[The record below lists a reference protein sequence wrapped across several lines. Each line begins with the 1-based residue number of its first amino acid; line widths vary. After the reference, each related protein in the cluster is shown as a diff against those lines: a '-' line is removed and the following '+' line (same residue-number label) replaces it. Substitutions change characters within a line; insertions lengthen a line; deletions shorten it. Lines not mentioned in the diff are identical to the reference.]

1 MTWSG
6 LASILPLA
14 LVALLA
20 QTPSQSQ
27 NHVSAFQPSSLSL
40 GRPLSRAAPAVS
52 SSSFLGRPN
61 ALVASKLTFSKSINA
76 SNGSRLSMAID
87 RMSDQCIEAVK
98 AAHDIGNDIGLS
110 ELKNEILFA
119 GIVNKPERAAKTLER
134 FELEYDDVR
143 FAAIKVIKAKPG
155 IDLVEGGNPEREALP
170 FSEDTKA
177 TLARAVQ
184 IADRLE
190 SQLVRS
196 EHVLLALFGYNNG
209 QKIVASPVVN
219 VLGEVPTIKNGKNKF
234 SVFNFCEE
242 LVNVLPNTPI
252 DQPDTVVRENVVIGG
267 TSGNLNTLKEVGV
280 DMTQLALD
288 GKLDMVFGRDKEIR
302 TALRTLGR
310 RRKNNPCLIGDPGKF
325 LYHVR
330 VGISLLL

>member
-1 MTWSG
+1 MAKAG
-6 LASILPLA
+6 LASIVPLA

-20 QTPSQSQ
+20 QS
-27 NHVSAFQPSSLSL
+27 NLHEGGHVHVSAFSLQQPSTRRTLS
-40 GRPLSRAAPAVS
+40 AVS
-52 SSSFLGRPN
+52 SRSSFVARPN
-61 ALVASKLTFSKSINA
+61 ALIASKVSLNSSNKHD
-76 SNGSRLSMAID
+76 NGSQLSMAID
-87 RMSDQCIEAVK
+87 RMSDRCIEAVK

-119 GIVNKPERAAKTLER
+119 GIVNQPERAAKTLER
-134 FELEYDDVR
+134 FELEYEDVK
-143 FAAIKVIKAKPG
+143 FAATKVIKAKPG
-155 IDLVEGGNPEREALP
+155 IDLTEGGNPTREALP

-184 IADRLE
+184 IADRME

-209 QKIVASPVVN
+209 QKIVSSPVVN
-219 VLGEVPTIKNGKNKF
+219 VLGEIPTIKNGKNKF

-242 LVNVLPNTPI
+242 LVNALPNTPVE
-252 DQPDTVVRENVVIGG
+252 QPDTEVRENVVIGG
-267 TSGNLNTLKEVGV
+267 TSGNINTLKEVGV

-302 TALRTLGR
+302 MALRTLGR
-310 RRKNNPCLIGDPGKF
+310 RRKNNPCLIGDAGK
-325 LYHVR
+325 V
-330 VGISLLL
+330 

>member
-1 MTWSG
+1 MAKAG
-6 LASILPLA
+6 LASIVPLA

-20 QTPSQSQ
+20 QSNLQEGGHV
-27 NHVSAFQPSSLSL
+27 HVSAFSLQQPSTRRTLS
-40 GRPLSRAAPAVS
+40 AVS
-52 SSSFLGRPN
+52 SRSSFVARPN
-61 ALVASKLTFSKSINA
+61 ALIASKVSLNS
-76 SNGSRLSMAID
+76 SNKHDSGSQLSMAID
-87 RMSDQCIEAVK
+87 RMSDRCIEAVK

-119 GIVNKPERAAKTLER
+119 GIVNQPERAAKTLER
-134 FELEYDDVR
+134 FELEYEDVK
-143 FAAIKVIKAKPG
+143 FAATKVIKAKPG
-155 IDLVEGGNPEREALP
+155 IDLTEGGNPTREALP

-184 IADRLE
+184 IADRME

-209 QKIVASPVVN
+209 QKIVSSPVVN
-219 VLGEVPTIKNGKNKF
+219 VLGEIPTIKNGKNKF

-242 LVNVLPNTPI
+242 LVNALPNTPVE
-252 DQPDTVVRENVVIGG
+252 QPDTEVRENVVIGG
-267 TSGNLNTLKEVGV
+267 TSGNINTLKEVGV

-302 TALRTLGR
+302 MALRTLGR
-310 RRKNNPCLIGDPGKF
+310 RRKNNPCLIGDAGK
-325 LYHVR
+325 V
-330 VGISLLL
+330 